1 MTVWERRKV
10 SRAFLPLLLLFLL
23 GALPAQAQV
32 PTEVARWS
40 AQIVPNSVAV
50 GEQATLRVSV
60 DLDPDWK
67 LYALDTPPPSPK
79 LLLSAR
85 ADQAVTIGAFD
96 QPDPADEVDP
106 FLEVTVR
113 IFRDQDGV
121 FEAPIRASAPGTY
134 TVATDIRFTVCDKS
148 ICLPPT
154 RHTVEAMFVV
164 GAGGLAAPAPDKAE
178 PNGVVPDL
186 GAGSTS
192 LFEPGPTEASPSL
205 ERADETAAM
214 RAGLGSEGGLWGFL
228 ALAVAAGLGAL
239 LMPCVYPMLPLTVSF
254 FTNQG
259 GSRARATR
267 LALLYG
273 LSIVATFTLLGL
285 VLAAVVGAAGAQAV
299 AANPWVNLFVAS
311 VFVLFGL
318 SLLGVFELK
327 LPSAL
332 VNASARGE
340 SRGGVAGVL
349 FMGLTLTLVSFSCT
363 VPFVG
368 GLLAATV
375 GGDWLRPVV
384 GMLAFSVTFALPF
397 VAFALFPRALARL
410 PRSGTWMNTFK
421 ITLGFVELVAAL
433 KFLSNAD
440 LVWGWGILTRP
451 LAIAVSAVLLALCGL
466 FLIGLI
472 GIGDE
477 PKPQSVGAGRL
488 LSASAF
494 LAAALYLIPGLWG
507 ANLGLFD
514 AYLPPR
520 SAADFS
526 VVAASAPASGSSAH
540 ADWPRGLGG
549 LQTASQ
555 QAASQG
561 RMVFIDFTGYTC
573 TNCRAMESTVFPL
586 ADVQAALAAYVPV
599 ALYTDAAGDGPA
611 MSRFQLEQTATVA
624 LPTYAIY
631 DPATERVIAHTSGM
645 QSAEEFAAF
654 LRRYAG

>member
-1 MTVWERRKV
+1 MTIWARSGVDWIILV
-10 SRAFLPLLLLFLL
+10 LL
-23 GALPAQAQV
+23 GLILATAAPAHAQV

-40 AQIVPNSVAV
+40 AEVVPGEVAV
-50 GEQATLRVSV
+50 GGEATFRVSV
-60 DLDPDWK
+60 DLEPDWK
-67 LYALDTPPPSPK
+67 LYALDTPPPSPE
-79 LLLSAR
+79 LQLSAR
-85 ADQAVTIGAFD
+85 ADAAVTVGDFV
-96 QPDPADEVDP
+96 QPDPLEEVDP

-121 FEAPIRASAPGTY
+121 FTAPVEASAPGTY
-134 TVATDIRFTVCDKS
+134 TVAADLRFTVCDKRV
-148 ICLPPT
+148 CLPPT
-154 RHTVEAMFVV
+154 KHTVEATFVV
-164 GAGGLAAPAPDKAE
+164 GEGEALIDAPTLGKGSQA
-178 PNGVVPDL
+178 VPDL
-186 GAGSTS
+186 TGGSVP
-192 LFEPGPTEASPSL
+192 LFESGPI
-205 ERADETAAM
+205 ERAPVADETQAM
-214 RAGLGSEGGLWGFL
+214 RAGLGGEGGLWGFL

-299 AANPWVNLFVAS
+299 AANPWVNLFVAG

-318 SLLGVFELK
+318 SLLGVFEIK

-340 SRGGVAGVL
+340 HKGGVVGVL

-375 GGDWLRPVV
+375 GGDWLRPVL
-384 GMLAFSVTFALPF
+384 GMLAFSITFALPF

-421 ITLGFVELVAAL
+421 VTLGFVELVAAL

-440 LVWGWGILTRP
+440 LVWGWGLITRP

-466 FLIGLI
+466 FLLGLI
-472 GIGDE
+472 GVGDE
-477 PKPQSVGAGRL
+477 AKPASVGAGRL

-494 LAAALYLIPGLWG
+494 LASALYLIPGLWG

-520 SAADFS
+520 SATDFS
-526 VVAASAPASGSSAH
+526 VVASAAPAGGSSAH
-540 ADWPRGLGG
+540 VDWPRGMEG
-549 LQTASQ
+549 LQAASAR
-555 QAASQG
+555 AASQG

-586 ADVQAALAAYVPV
+586 ADVQAALAAFVPV
-599 ALYTDAAGDGPA
+599 ALYTDAAGEGPA
-611 MSRFQLEQTATVA
+611 LSRFQLEQTATVA

-645 QSAEEFAAF
+645 QSAEEFVAF
-654 LRRYAG
+654 LERHAG

>member
-1 MTVWERRKV
+1 M
-10 SRAFLPLLLLFLL
+10 LILLFL
-23 GALPAQAQV
+23 AVAPVRAQV

-40 AQIVPNSVAV
+40 AEIVPNEVGV
-50 GEQATLRVSV
+50 GEEATLRVSV

-85 ADQAVTIGAFD
+85 ADEAVTVGEFS
-96 QPDPADEVDP
+96 QPDPLEEVDP
-106 FLEVTVR
+106 FLDVTVR
-113 IFRDQDGV
+113 IFRDQGGI
-121 FEAPIRASAPGTY
+121 FTAPIRASTPGTY
-134 TVATDIRFTVCDKS
+134 TVAADLRFTVCDKKV
-148 ICLPPT
+148 CLPPT
-154 RHTVEAMFVV
+154 KHTVEATFVV
-164 GAGGLAAPAPDKAE
+164 GDGEEDVPPPSQGESGAAI
-178 PNGVVPDL
+178 PDL
-186 GAGSTS
+186 TGGSGS
-192 LFEPGPTEASPSL
+192 LFESGPPEAAPV
-205 ERADETAAM
+205 ADETQAM
-214 RAGLGSEGGLWGFL
+214 RAGLGGEGGLWGFL

-254 FTNQG
+254 FTRQG
-259 GSRARATR
+259 GTRGHATR

-299 AANPWVNLFVAS
+299 AANPWVNLFVAG

-327 LPSAL
+327 LPAVV

-340 SRGGVAGVL
+340 HRGGVVGVL

-375 GGDWLRPVV
+375 GGDWLRPVL
-384 GMLAFSVTFALPF
+384 GMLAFSITFALPF

-410 PRSGTWMNTFK
+410 PRSGAWMNTMK
-421 ITLGFVELVAAL
+421 VTLGFVELVAAL

-440 LVWGWGILTRP
+440 LVWGWGVITRP
-451 LAIAVSAVLLALCGL
+451 LSIAISAVLLALCGL
-466 FLIGLI
+466 FLLGLI
-472 GIGDE
+472 GVGE
-477 PKPQSVGAGRL
+477 ETKPASVGAGRL
-488 LSASAF
+488 LTASAF
-494 LAAALYLIPGLWG
+494 LASALYLIPGLWG

-526 VVAASAPASGSSAH
+526 VIASAAPVGGASAH
-540 ADWPRGLGG
+540 ADWPRGMDG
-549 LQTASQ
+549 LQTASA
-555 QAASQG
+555 QAASES

-586 ADVQAALAAYVPV
+586 AEVQAALSAYVPV

-645 QSAEEFAAF
+645 QSADEFVAF
-654 LRRYAG
+654 LERHAG